1 MLLDEHLILRGTDF
15 LIIRFLDIYIHG
27 LFIVGAINGDLSSSL
42 SSLFSQNSTSDETV
56 FRETMQS
63 TSFHTFASA
72 KFYRTTLYDTFIS
85 LGRNGKAR
93 NGKYTTSTQ
102 NKVKFLILTADSC

>member
-1 MLLDEHLILRGTDF
+1 MGLGGGGAGGGVLV
-15 LIIRFLDIYIHG
+15 LIIHLY
-27 LFIVGAINGDLSSSL
+27 LLY
-42 SSLFSQNSTSDETV
+42 FSQNSSNDETV
-56 FRETMQS
+56 FRQTMQS

-72 KFYRTTLYDTFIS
+72 KFYRNALYDTFIS

-93 NGKYTTSTQ
+93 NGKYTTSAQ